1 MTIKIIWKNTG
12 SAPAREQVPAAG
24 PAAGQEQTAIIM
36 DREMEMDMDMETG
49 RKTVGEMERLRK
61 TPHGPAEV

>member
-1 MTIKIIWKNTG
+1 MSPVLTIKIIWKNTG

-24 PAAGQEQTAIIM
+24 PAAGQEQTATIM
-36 DREMEMDMDMETG
+36 DREMDVETG
-49 RKTVGEMERLRK
+49 RKTVGETERLRK